1 MAPLTTLFSLRVL
14 WNEPPPTEAGL
25 SVVGDGSVLCGLS
38 SFAGVGLTA
47 PLSVSKFHGLSF
59 SLLAV
64 IILSS
69 RKLSHSSYLI
79 KVHPSTFSPAPNLL
93 RVKNAESKMVF
104 VLIPGPGG
112 DKAGIIGR

>member
-1 MAPLTTLFSLRVL
+1 MAPLTTLFPLRVL

-25 SVVGDGSVLCGLS
+25 SVVGDGSGLS

-79 KVHPSTFSPAPNLL
+79 KIHPSTFSPAPNLL
-93 RVKNAESKMVF
+93 RVKNAESKTVF